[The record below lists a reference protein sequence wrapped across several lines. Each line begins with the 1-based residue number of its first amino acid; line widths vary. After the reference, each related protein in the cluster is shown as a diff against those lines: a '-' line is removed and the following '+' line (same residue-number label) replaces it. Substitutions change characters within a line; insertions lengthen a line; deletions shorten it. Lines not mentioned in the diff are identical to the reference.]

1 MTDHTQQARAASIP
15 DTATEAAGQQP
26 VMMRF
31 EICVPVL
38 PAYVQHYLDDGWTIA
53 EGGDCG

>member
-1 MTDHTQQARAASIP
+1 MSRSVRDPNYRQAG
-15 DTATEAAGQQP
+15 EGGQP

-53 EGGDCG
+53 DE

>member
-1 MTDHTQQARAASIP
+1 MTSAEP
-15 DTATEAAGQQP
+15 VEAEEMRRP

-53 EGGDCG
+53 EGEE

>member
-1 MTDHTQQARAASIP
+1 VIP
-15 DTATEAAGQQP
+15 NEAIEAAEDQP

-38 PAYVQHYLDDGWTIA
+38 PLYVQHYLDDGWTIA
-53 EGGDCG
+53 EATHGDD

>member
-1 MTDHTQQARAASIP
+1 MSRTDEDR
-15 DTATEAAGQQP
+15 P
-26 VMMRF
+26 VLMRF

-53 EGGDCG
+53 EGGNP